1 MSIPQS
7 IDVSTGST
15 WCDQKFVGAHFYRST
30 VRKLQKV
37 ATVAE
42 DGALR
47 FPVSLV
53 PEPDNPYSK
62 SGCAI
67 SVRWNGK
74 TIGHLP
80 DDDAT
85 KFWPELCRIAASG
98 HVATAH
104 ARLWFRGSLRD
115 EDTKLFGS
123 VDVRKPGQWVPLNDP
138 PLEGYAFIPQGGR
151 IQVTKE
157 ADHFD
162 VLQDFVPPQGTGLLI
177 VTLHRVLVGKN
188 GDLPRVEV
196 RLDGERVGELS
207 KISSEKLL
215 PAVEYFETLGLST
228 SCIAQIKGS
237 SLAAELILLA
247 QKATE
252 MGDELLNPE
261 ISPLPVLVEFEANP
275 QNYEVPAAW
284 QPSGDDKKRKVAP
297 EAAAASSDDPLGDAL
312 LAEYYKSVVHPA
324 GNPPAPAAAFGPQT
338 PQLPQM
344 LPAAQF
350 PQVPHMP
357 HMQPAASFAYAPQQR
372 PAYAVR
378 VPTKDFSTYLALAVL
393 GGWLG
398 LHHFYM
404 GSAGK
409 GVVYFLTGG
418 LFAIGWIIDILTAKR
433 QFNAAMTIIVQPS

>member
-15 WCDQKFVGAHFYRST
+15 WCDQRFVGAHFYRST

-37 ATVAE
+37 ATVTE

-47 FPVSLV
+47 FPISLV

-85 KFWPELCRIAASG
+85 KYWPELCRIAASG

-104 ARLWFRGSLRD
+104 ARLRFRGSLRD
-115 EDTKLFGS
+115 ADTKLFGS

-261 ISPLPVLVEFEANP
+261 ISPLPVLVEFEATRKTTKYPLPGSP
-275 QNYEVPAAW
+275 QATIRNARSPPKPPPEPQPRAAMIHSAMRCW
-284 QPSGDDKKRKVAP
+284 RSTTSPWFIRL
-297 EAAAASSDDPLGDAL
+297 EI
-312 LAEYYKSVVHPA
+312 HP
-324 GNPPAPAAAFGPQT
+324 PQR
-338 PQLPQM
+338 
-344 LPAAQF
+344 
-350 PQVPHMP
+350 
-357 HMQPAASFAYAPQQR
+357 R
-372 PAYAVR
+372 P
-378 VPTKDFSTYLALAVL
+378 LALKRPNCPRCCRRHNSHKFPTCRTCNRRRPL
-393 GGWLG
+393 RMHPSNG
-398 LHHFYM
+398 LPTPY
-404 GSAGK
+404 GSP
-409 GVVYFLTGG
+409 LR
-418 LFAIGWIIDILTAKR
+418 ISQHIWR
-433 QFNAAMTIIVQPS
+433 WPS